1 MNLRDEKKNYLILK
15 INERKNLKENLDK
28 IVKEKNLYEKNLLKN
43 LSQKLKLS
51 AKFVATNN
59 Y

>member
-1 MNLRDEKKNYLILK
+1 MEKDI
-15 INERKNLKENLDK
+15 IN
-28 IVKEKNLYEKNLLKN
+28 VKKDLLKN

-51 AKFVATNN
+51 AKFVATSK

>member
-1 MNLRDEKKNYLILK
+1 MYLRDEKKNYLILK